1 MINKLEIDII
11 AKRHVHKLEE
21 QKLNKLE
28 ERMVRYT
35 PIEIKTLI
43 NDKKDK
49 NEPELNIK
57 TLDKTDKIII
67 KSKRKILLETIEE
80 IDSFDT
86 SEKAQNKIDEN

>member
-1 MINKLEIDII
+1 M
-11 AKRHVHKLEE
+11 
-21 QKLNKLE
+21 
-28 ERMVRYT
+28 
-35 PIEIKTLI
+35 I
-43 NDKKDK
+43 NDKIDK

>member
-43 NDKKDK
+43 NDKIDK

>member
-80 IDSFDT
+80 IDSFDI